1 MMKVQESVPSIY
13 YNSSRDFQLLGHLF
27 DLVLNSVKTEADLI
41 FNLPL
46 SINSDDQL
54 LDLMAFTLGLR
65 LDKSKYT
72 SKQLRAICSIAPKM
86 MRTKGSIAAIKLLCN
101 ALMHADGVGGTF
113 KIDKDKD
120 KVGHLNISI
129 TSYTTWRDAL
139 QELLPYIVP
148 AGMTFNIKAITP
160 ASTSLE

>member
-1 MMKVQESVPSIY
+1 MIKVQESVPGIY

-46 SINSDDQL
+46 SVNSDDQL

-86 MRTKGSIAAIKLLCN
+86 MRTKGSISAIKLLCN
-101 ALMHADGVGGTF
+101 ALMHADGVEGTF
-113 KIDKDKD
+113 EINDKKT
-120 KVGHLNISI
+120 GHLDISI
-129 TSYTTWRDAL
+129 TSYLTCRDAL
-139 QELLPYIVP
+139 QELLPYVVP
-148 AGMTFNIKAITP
+148 AGMTFNIKAITSAP
-160 ASTSLE
+160 TS